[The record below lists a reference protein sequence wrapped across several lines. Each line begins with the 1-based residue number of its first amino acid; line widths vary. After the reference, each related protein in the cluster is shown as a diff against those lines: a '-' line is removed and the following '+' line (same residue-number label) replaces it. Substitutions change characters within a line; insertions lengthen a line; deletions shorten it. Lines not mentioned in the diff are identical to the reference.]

1 MTTSV
6 QRDQGGPTC
15 GKVTQ
20 CGRLHPEGGERK
32 GQTTDEQGRH
42 CLTAIVTKMIMM
54 NVEIMDWHVFGL
66 CSEQ

>member
-6 QRDQGGPTC
+6 QRDQGGRRAVRSHNVVAYIP
-15 GKVTQ
+15 
-20 CGRLHPEGGERK
+20 RGGERK